1 MAIESECDG
10 CGVQLRVAD
19 EHVGRQAKCPQCG
32 LLYTVPAQSSSR
44 QENAEAAGPVPSQSA
59 PTENSP
65 NGDAVEGG
73 WSVSWFVKT
82 LDGQTYGPIDKNEM
96 DRWAAE
102 GRINAQCQIRQSSS
116 DTWQSA
122 SAVYPQLTAA
132 TAPPSS
138 SAADNPFKD
147 NPYHSPQAKST
158 SYRQPHR
165 GTLVLVFGI
174 LGFLVCIML
183 SPAAWIMGRND
194 LKQMDA
200 GVMDPEGRTLTQ
212 VGMILGI
219 INSCIMLA
227 GLAFVGLWLVLMFVV
242 GVANM

>member
-32 LLYTVPAQSSSR
+32 LLYTVPARSSSPRHNAETSAPIPSQSSSTD
-44 QENAEAAGPVPSQSA
+44 NSSSADAAEIG
-59 PTENSP
+59 
-65 NGDAVEGG
+65 
-73 WSVSWFVKT
+73 WFVKT
-82 LDGQTYGPIDKNEM
+82 QDGQTYGPIDKSEM

-102 GRINAQCQIRQSSS
+102 GRVNAQCQVRQSSS
-116 DTWQSA
+116 EPWQSA
-122 SAVYPQLTAA
+122 SVVYRHLAAA
-132 TAPPSS
+132 TPPPNDPS
-138 SAADNPFKD
+138 ADNPFKD
-147 NPYHSPQAKST
+147 NPYHSPQAQST

-174 LGFLVCIML
+174 LGFLVCVLL
-183 SPAAWIMGRND
+183 SPAAWIMGRTD

-200 GVMDPEGRTLTQ
+200 GIMDPEGRTLTQ

-227 GLAFVGLWLVLMFVV
+227 GLGIMFLWLVLMLGV